1 MTTTDT
7 HPHASSGKPAEA
19 VAGASRPKAMDW
31 TLPYASQRSAVMG
44 RNLVSTSQPLAAQA
58 GLRMLLA
65 GGNAVDAAIAAA
77 MTLTVVEPTGCGI
90 GSDAFAIV
98 WDGKE
103 LHGLNASGR
112 APAAWT
118 PAYFA
123 ERGGLPEAGWNAVTV
138 PGAVSAW
145 VALSERLGK
154 LPFAQLAQ
162 PAIDYARNGFPVS
175 PTIAKLWALGAQRLG
190 GQPGFAECFLPG
202 GQAPRAGE
210 IFRSE
215 AHARSLELIAQTR
228 GEAFY
233 RGDLA
238 RQMVAHA
245 KANGGAMTL
254 DDLASH
260 SADWV
265 GTISQRFAGSVI
277 HEIPPN
283 GQGIAALMAL
293 GMLEA
298 IGIGSQPVDHADTVH
313 ASIEAMK
320 LALADLYQ
328 HNADGDAMRVACSEL
343 LHDDYLQQR
352 ARLIDPTRAGDPG
365 HGAPGP
371 GGTVYLA
378 AADASGMMVSFI
390 QSNYMGFGS
399 GVVVPGT
406 GISLQNRGRGFSL
419 VPGHAN
425 EVGPGKRTSHTI
437 IPAFAMHADGT
448 PQMAFG
454 VMGGPMQSQG
464 HLQMALRVLRYG
476 QNPQAAADA
485 PRWRVTG
492 GRGVAVEPGFDAAV
506 ITELRARGHEVTVEE
521 GNGVFAFGGAQ
532 LVLRQGDSYVAG
544 SDPRKDGGAVAF

>member
-1 MTTTDT
+1 MNARTPADT
-7 HPHASSGKPAEA
+7 PAL
-19 VAGASRPKAMDW
+19 DW
-31 TLPYASQRSAVMG
+31 ALPYASHRSAVMG
-44 RNLVSTSQPLAAQA
+44 RNVVSTSQPLAAQA

-77 MTLTVVEPTGCGI
+77 MALTVVEPTGCGL
-90 GSDAFAIV
+90 GSDGFAIV

-112 APAAWT
+112 SPAAWT

-123 ERGGLPEAGWNAVTV
+123 ERGGLPETGWNAVTV

-145 VALSERLGK
+145 VALSKRLGK
-154 LPFAQLAQ
+154 LPFAKLAE

-175 PTIAKLWALGAQRLG
+175 PTIARLWALGAAKLG
-190 GQPGFAECFLPG
+190 SQPGFAECFMPG
-202 GQAPRAGE
+202 GRAPRAGE

-215 AHARSLELIAQTR
+215 AHARTLELIAQTE

-233 RGDLA
+233 RGTLA
-238 RQMVAHA
+238 RQMVEHSRAH
-245 KANGGAMTL
+245 GGAMTE

-260 SADWV
+260 QADWV
-265 GTISQRFAGSVI
+265 GTVSQRFGDSVV

-283 GQGIAALMAL
+283 GQGIATLMAL
-293 GMLEA
+293 GMLESH
-298 IGIGSQPVDHADTVH
+298 GIGGQPLDHVDTVH

-320 LALADLYQ
+320 LALADLHQY
-328 HNADGDAMRVACSEL
+328 NADIDAMQAVTPRDL
-343 LHDDYLQQR
+343 LDADYLAQR
-352 ARLIDPTRAGDPG
+352 AQLIDAAQAGDPG
-365 HGAPGP
+365 HGTPRP

-406 GISLQNRGRGFSL
+406 GISLQNRGHGFTL
-419 VPGHAN
+419 TPGHAN
-425 EVGPGKRTSHTI
+425 EVAPRKRPSHTI

-492 GRGVAVEPGFDAAV
+492 GKGVAVEPAFDPAVVAA
-506 ITELRARGHEVTVEE
+506 LRARGHEVTVEE

-532 LVLRQGDSYVAG
+532 LVLRDGGSYIAG
-544 SDPRKDGGAVAF
+544 SDPRKDGHAVAF